1 MKGDLLN
8 EQEDFPIHR
17 VGMLNW
23 ILAGIFSGIAWLY
36 YPLFIAK
43 GVLLGSLLANISY
56 LVLKRDLKNFL
67 QGKLLLSGKVQMAK
81 NKFYFKHYVKL
92 AVLAIILYFLVSGH
106 IAHPL
111 GLLIGLSVVVISIT
125 ITTLSA
131 VKKFFFKA
139 SEA

>member
-1 MKGDLLN
+1 MKGDLID

-23 ILAGIFSGIAWLY
+23 TLAGIFTGIAWLY

-43 GVLLGSLLANISY
+43 GVLIGSLLANISY
-56 LVLKRDLKNFL
+56 LGLKRDLKTLL
-67 QGKLLLSGKVQMAK
+67 QGKLLLNGNVQMAK
-81 NKFYFKHYVKL
+81 NKFYLKHYAKL
-92 AVLAIILYFLVSGH
+92 AVLAVILYFLVSMH
-106 IAHPL
+106 IAHPI

-125 ITTLSA
+125 ITTISA

>member
-1 MKGDLLN
+1 MKGDLID

-17 VGMLNW
+17 VGMINW
-23 ILAGIFSGIAWLY
+23 VLAGIFSIIAWLY

-43 GVLLGSLLANISY
+43 GVLIGSLLANISY
-56 LVLKRDLKNFL
+56 LVLKRDMKNFL
-67 QGKLLLSGKVQMAK
+67 QGKLMLNGNIQMAK

-92 AVLAIILYFLVSGH
+92 VVLAIILYVLVSSH

-111 GLLIGLSVVVISIT
+111 GLLIGLSVVVLSIT

-139 SEA
+139 TAA

>member
-8 EQEDFPIHR
+8 EQEDFPIHL
-17 VGMLNW
+17 VVIFNW
-23 ILAGIFSGIAWLY
+23 ILAGIFTGIAWLY

-43 GVLLGSLLANISY
+43 GVLLGSVLANISY
-56 LVLKRDLKNFL
+56 LVLKQDLKNFI
-67 QGKLLLSGKVQMAK
+67 QGKTLLDRNVQAAK

-92 AVLAIILYFLVSGH
+92 AVLATILYFLVSGH

-111 GLLIGLSVVVISIT
+111 GLLIGLSVVILSIT

-139 SEA
+139 AEA

>member
-1 MKGDLLN
+1 MKGNLTD
-8 EQEDFPIHR
+8 EQEDFPIHW
-17 VGMLNW
+17 VTTLNW
-23 ILAGIFSGIAWLY
+23 ILAGIFTGVAWLY

-43 GVLLGSLLANISY
+43 GVFIGSLLANISY

-67 QGKLLLSGKVQMAK
+67 QGKLLLNGNVQMAK

-92 AVLAIILYFLVSGH
+92 AVLAAILYFLVSMH
-106 IAHPL
+106 IAHPI

-125 ITTLSA
+125 ITTISA

-139 SEA
+139 TEA